1 MQLSVSIQ
9 LDEPLSLPINYN
21 HIVQS
26 IIYRALR
33 VVPEYADFLHTDGF
47 ILDKRQYKMFQ
58 FSQLTGD
65 YVIRDKWIIFQSYVE
80 FEIRSVEPMFLRIL
94 GESFWNN
101 GITFGDKVYR
111 NLQMDLYDYTVEE
124 TELMIRM
131 KSPVTVYSTDKE
143 SGKTYYYNPLEETFY
158 DKINE
163 TFYRKYEAYYGI
175 PPASPINLSN
185 GKSSCPKRLV
195 TRYQGSY
202 ITAFAV
208 KESILISCIRQVWE
222 VKIRKAL
229 ECLKFCEMKGKGRCL
244 KRRHFSL

>member
-131 KSPVTVYSTDKE
+131 KSPVTVYATDLKSE
-143 SGKTYYYNPLEETFY
+143 KTWYFSPDEEPFC
-158 DKINE
+158 KMINDN
-163 TFYRKYEAYYGI
+163 FYRKYQAYYGI
-175 PPASPINLSN
+175 APTSGIQLGICENSM
-185 GKSSCPKRLV
+185 PKKLV
-195 TRYQGSY
+195 TRYKGTF
-202 ITAFAV
+202 ITAWYGTYKLSGERKYLDFLYQTGLGA
-208 KESILISCIRQVWE
+208 KNAQGFGMFEIL
-222 VKIRKAL
+222 
-229 ECLKFCEMKGKGRCL
+229 
-244 KRRHFSL
+244 

>member
-1 MQLSVSIQ
+1 
-9 LDEPLSLPINYN
+9 
-21 HIVQS
+21 
-26 IIYRALR
+26 
-33 VVPEYADFLHTDGF
+33 
-47 ILDKRQYKMFQ
+47 MFQ

-175 PPASPINLSN
+175 PPASPIILSN

-202 ITAFAV
+202 ITAWYGIYRLCSERKYLDFLYQTGLGS
-208 KESILISCIRQVWE
+208 KNSQGFGMFEIL
-222 VKIRKAL
+222 
-229 ECLKFCEMKGKGRCL
+229 
-244 KRRHFSL
+244 

>member
-131 KSPVTVYSTDKE
+131 KSPVTVYATDLKSE
-143 SGKTYYYNPLEETFY
+143 KTWYFSPPEKTCYQISGQLYY
-158 DKINE
+158 
-163 TFYRKYEAYYGI
+163 
-175 PPASPINLSN
+175 SMVWNLQT
-185 GKSSCPKRLV
+185 L
-195 TRYQGSY
+195 Q
-202 ITAFAV
+202 
-208 KESILISCIRQVWE
+208 
-222 VKIRKAL
+222 
-229 ECLKFCEMKGKGRCL
+229 
-244 KRRHFSL
+244 

>member
-101 GITFGDKVYR
+101 
-111 NLQMDLYDYTVEE
+111 
-124 TELMIRM
+124 
-131 KSPVTVYSTDKE
+131 
-143 SGKTYYYNPLEETFY
+143 
-158 DKINE
+158 
-163 TFYRKYEAYYGI
+163 
-175 PPASPINLSN
+175 
-185 GKSSCPKRLV
+185 C
-195 TRYQGSY
+195 
-202 ITAFAV
+202 
-208 KESILISCIRQVWE
+208 
-222 VKIRKAL
+222 
-229 ECLKFCEMKGKGRCL
+229 
-244 KRRHFSL
+244 

>member
-143 SGKTYYYNPLEETFY
+143 SGKTYYYNQLEETFY

-175 PPASPINLSN
+175 PPASPIILSN

-202 ITAFAV
+202 ITAWYGIYRLCGERKYLDFLYQTGLGS
-208 KESILISCIRQVWE
+208 KNSQGFGMFEIL
-222 VKIRKAL
+222 
-229 ECLKFCEMKGKGRCL
+229 
-244 KRRHFSL
+244 